1 MQFLCRDCIRIG
13 EVFPAPKRCPNCGS
27 PRIIA
32 HEELTSLTIAHI
44 DCDAFY
50 ANIEKRNNPQL
61 KDRPVIIGMGV
72 RSVVATC
79 CYIARQSG
87 VHSAMPSSTAKK
99 LCPNGVF
106 LKTNMKEYK
115 KVSKE
120 IFALFEQ
127 LTPLIEPLSIDEA
140 FLDLS
145 GTQKLHKA
153 PPALVLAKLAQKIE
167 QQIGIS
173 ISIGLSHNKFLAKIA
188 SDMDKPRG
196 FSIIGKQETLSFLA
210 NKPVNIIYGVGEK
223 FTQKLKQ
230 DGFLTLAQLQNH
242 PKEDLIKRY
251 GELGANLA
259 QLSRG
264 IDNRKVKPN
273 IKAKSLS
280 TEITFEKD
288 IDDFEILSTKLYK
301 LSEKLSQTLKKK
313 RLIGDIITLKLK
325 TKSFKLRT
333 RSKQIVLPT
342 QLAHIIFEIAQYLL
356 LREVDGTKFRLIGV
370 GISGLRPG
378 CGQDPIDLIEPKIA
392 KKTAAERA
400 IDNLREKYGE
410 NAVISG
416 KLYPLKNKPDIKK
429 SKGEKTNER
438 INKRG

>member
-13 EVFPAPKRCPNCGS
+13 EVFPTPKRCPNCGS

-32 HEELTSLTIAHI
+32 HEELTGLTIAHI

-115 KVSKE
+115 KVSRE

-140 FLDLS
+140 FLDLG

-210 NKPVNIIYGVGEK
+210 NKPVNIIYGVGKK

-288 IDDFEILSTKLYK
+288 IDDFEILSTKLYE
-301 LSEKLSQTLKKK
+301 LSEKLSQALKKK

-378 CGQDPIDLIEPKIA
+378 RGQDPIDLIEPKIA

-416 KLYPLKNKPDIKK
+416 KLYPLKNKSDTKN
-429 SKGEKTNER
+429 KGGKTNER